1 MALLQDNLVLSKDG
15 RKALVELLQSRQPG
29 DRLSLHVDVVIV
41 ENLPGYASFDVEH
54 AEEMSG
60 AMYAEP
66 PAPTGKEKGA
76 MSYLADSVIGVM
88 MRKKPS

>member
-15 RKALVELLQSRQPG
+15 RKALAELLQSRQPG

-54 AEEMSG
+54 AEEMSSEM
-60 AMYAEP
+60 MYAEP
-66 PAPTGKEKGA
+66 EAPSGKKGA
-76 MSYLADSVIGVM
+76 DAFLADSVIGVM
-88 MRKKPS
+88 MRKAS